1 MPTLAAVTHEL
12 EQLAP
17 LRLAADWDA
26 VGLLVGGRR
35 DRVERVMTCLTL
47 TDRVA
52 AEAVAER
59 ADLVVVHHPI
69 PFRPIAR
76 ITTATGTGRVLLALI
91 ESGASI
97 WSPHT
102 AWDSAAGGINDQLA
116 ALLDLDRVTP
126 LEPAADLPLAGF
138 GRAGTAAAGVTVYVA
153 SYRLPGDGW
162 AAGPAVALQDAQ
174 RALRLVRARAA
185 ARGHDPRRVG
195 VMGFSA
201 GGHVAGC
208 LGLMWDRPTYAA
220 VDDNDRLSAR
230 PDSAVVVYPVATMSP
245 PFAHPGSRER
255 MFGPSP
261 TPELE
266 RAWSLE
272 ANARPD
278 APPTFL
284 LHAADDAAVPVE
296 NSLRLASALRAAKVA
311 TELHL
316 FEEGGHGFGLRFA
329 KGRPVE
335 AWPDLVLAWWKRKGF
350 V

>member
-1 MPTLAAVTHEL
+1 VTDLTRRFLVAASPALGLAAPARANAATVLPLWPGAAPGGGAVTVTEDVVERPLSPGGLRDRIVKGVRRPTLTVFEPARPNGAS
-12 EQLAP
+12 
-17 LRLAADWDA
+17 
-26 VGLLVGGRR
+26 LLMTPGGGYKW
-35 DRVERVMTCLTL
+35 VVMDKEGYEC
-47 TDRVA
+47 
-52 AEAVAER
+52 AER
-59 ADLVVVHHPI
+59 
-69 PFRPIAR
+69 F
-76 ITTATGTGRVLLALI
+76 
-91 ESGASI
+91 
-97 WSPHT
+97 
-102 AWDSAAGGINDQLA
+102 
-116 ALLDLDRVTP
+116 
-126 LEPAADLPLAGF
+126 
-138 GRAGTAAAGVTVYVA
+138 AAAGVTVYVA

-174 RALRLVRARAA
+174 RALRLVRGRAA
-185 ARGHDPRRVG
+185 ARELDPKRVG

-201 GGHVAGC
+201 GGHVAGS
-208 LGLMWDRPTYAA
+208 LSLMWDRPTYAA

-230 PDSAVVVYPVATMSP
+230 PDSAVLVYPVATMSP

-255 MFGPSP
+255 MFGPAP
-261 TPELE
+261 APAQE

-278 APPTFL
+278 APSTFL

-296 NSLRLASALRAAKVA
+296 NSLRLESALRAAKVA
-311 TELHL
+311 TELHV

>member
-1 MPTLAAVTHEL
+1 MTGLTRRFLIAASPALGLAAPARADGSTVLPLWPGAAPGGDSVTVTEEVVERPLSPGGLRDRIVKGVRRPTLTVFEPARPNGAS
-12 EQLAP
+12 
-17 LRLAADWDA
+17 
-26 VGLLVGGRR
+26 LLMTPGGGYKW
-35 DRVERVMTCLTL
+35 VVMDKEGYEC
-47 TDRVA
+47 
-52 AEAVAER
+52 AER
-59 ADLVVVHHPI
+59 
-69 PFRPIAR
+69 F
-76 ITTATGTGRVLLALI
+76 
-91 ESGASI
+91 
-97 WSPHT
+97 
-102 AWDSAAGGINDQLA
+102 
-116 ALLDLDRVTP
+116 
-126 LEPAADLPLAGF
+126 
-138 GRAGTAAAGVTVYVA
+138 AAAGVTVYVA

-185 ARGHDPRRVG
+185 ARGLDPKRVG

-208 LGLMWDRPTYAA
+208 LSLMWDRPTYAP
-220 VDDNDRLSAR
+220 VDDIDRLPAR
-230 PDSAVVVYPVATMSP
+230 PDSAVLVYPVATMSP

-272 ANARPD
+272 TNARPD

-284 LHAADDAAVPVE
+284 LHAADDTAVPVD
-296 NSLRLASALRAAKVA
+296 NSLRLEAALRAAKVS
-311 TELHL
+311 TELHV

-329 KGRPVE
+329 RGKPVE

>member
-1 MPTLAAVTHEL
+1 MTALTRRAVIAASPLMTVAGGARAGGATVLPLWPDAAPGGDSVTVTEEVVERPLSPGGLRDRIIKGVRRPTLTVFEPARPNGAS
-12 EQLAP
+12 
-17 LRLAADWDA
+17 
-26 VGLLVGGRR
+26 LLMTPGGGYKW
-35 DRVERVMTCLTL
+35 VVMDKEGYEC
-47 TDRVA
+47 
-52 AEAVAER
+52 AER
-59 ADLVVVHHPI
+59 
-69 PFRPIAR
+69 F
-76 ITTATGTGRVLLALI
+76 
-91 ESGASI
+91 
-97 WSPHT
+97 
-102 AWDSAAGGINDQLA
+102 
-116 ALLDLDRVTP
+116 
-126 LEPAADLPLAGF
+126 
-138 GRAGTAAAGVTVYVA
+138 AAAGVTVYVA

-162 AAGPAVALQDAQ
+162 TAGPAVALQDAQ
-174 RALRLVRARAA
+174 RALRLVRGRAA
-185 ARGHDPRRVG
+185 ARGLDPKRVG

-208 LGLMWDRPTYAA
+208 LSLMWDRPTYAP
-220 VDDNDRLSAR
+220 VDDIDRLPAR
-230 PDSAVVVYPVATMSP
+230 PDSAVLVYPVATMSP

-272 ANARPD
+272 TNARPD

-284 LHAADDAAVPVE
+284 LHAADDSVVPVE
-296 NSLRLASALRAAKVA
+296 NSLRLEAALRAAKVS

-335 AWPDLVLAWWKRKGF
+335 IWPDLVLAWWKRKGF